1 LVKEYST
8 AFNEP
13 IVDLKKYIPG
23 FQQLKE
29 LDIIDL
35 KPKLIVSN
43 GHVWEVPDGTLYTSD
58 ELIKNSNSFG
68 QLCAQSAAELLSKHD
83 LTLGVYNKVRKTEG
97 SLMQR
102 ARNNEGLTVED
113 YVAFLR
119 TNEINISQD
128 VIDRYI
134 STTIL
139 QHGIMTPRIV
149 IDPTRAMVSQSK
161 KALYDIL
168 LDHCLT
174 MVTTK
179 IDEYERINQNYA
191 NHGLYVIEP
200 QDTEARKL
208 IRLRDNRTVITAQ
221 NIVHLKDPIELIVYS
236 LVTTMVSNCAIRSNS
251 ADMVVSSYKMNF
263 GTSFTTT
270 DVIGNVLAELKPVA
284 LSSLASIVI
293 AHIARG
299 ARMSVLYTMID
310 NTLQIEDIVAAAMI
324 YAYVPREAMT
334 DESFAM
340 TVAILGAFFL
350 QDTWKQYLNRTAFV
364 MGRINATIR
373 QAAKIR
379 VNPSVPNLIVQ
390 DTPDFILPLNA
401 RDFTGEN
408 LATVN
413 VGQRIRYYGID
424 IRGEQ
429 FAAIFRLPHSPGT
442 LMRFIDQIA
451 SSLPDDA
458 WDFINFDMFPQLMC
472 VTSKQLLSFVTM
484 NLEFEPKFTTT
495 QCAGAYDQ
503 VTKSLVAVAHRA
515 ATYHVSSPNL
525 TSSERMEVA
534 SQKH

>member
-1 LVKEYST
+1 MHVALVVYR
-8 AFNEP
+8 
-13 IVDLKKYIPG
+13 
-23 FQQLKE
+23 
-29 LDIIDL
+29 
-35 KPKLIVSN
+35 KLLV
-43 GHVWEVPDGTLYTSD
+43 GTSVLHC
-58 ELIKNSNSFG
+58 IRNVV
-68 QLCAQSAAELLSKHD
+68 LLHCS
-83 LTLGVYNKVRKTEG
+83 
-97 SLMQR
+97 M
-102 ARNNEGLTVED
+102 
-113 YVAFLR
+113 F
-119 TNEINISQD
+119 EIC
-128 VIDRYI
+128 
-134 STTIL
+134 L
-139 QHGIMTPRIV
+139 HGIMTPRIV
-149 IDPTRAMVSQSK
+149 IDHTRAMVSQSK

-168 LDHCLT
+168 FDHCLT

-191 NHGLYVIEP
+191 NHGLYLIEP
-200 QDTEARKL
+200 QDMEARKL
-208 IRLRDNRTVITAQ
+208 IRMRDNRTVITAQ

-236 LVTTMVSNCAIRSNS
+236 LVTTMVSNCAIKSNS

-263 GTSFTTT
+263 GTSFTIT
-270 DVIGNVLAELKPVA
+270 DVIRNVLAELKPVA
-284 LSSLASIVI
+284 LSSLTSTVI
-293 AHIARG
+293 AYIARG

-350 QDTWKQYLNRTAFV
+350 QDTWRQYLNRTAFV

-373 QAAKIR
+373 QAASIR
-379 VNPSVPNLIVQ
+379 VNSSVPNLIVQ

-401 RDFTGEN
+401 RDFSGEN